1 MKQTDTR
8 PLFSIPWA
16 DQADSSTIA
25 TIPQSATAIG
35 RASMALGFPK
45 ATMTPIAAGGVP
57 PYGEDMNGILNMLS
71 RAARTA
77 ELGILH
83 PFSGDYATAINGYPV
98 GATIAHPTIAGRFL
112 ICTADNNTNDPSQ
125 SMNGWLDP
133 LGNYATATA
142 LQQETQR
149 AQAAEAAIF
158 QLPAWVP
165 LPSPFTTAPAGFI
178 PADGRSFTTSQCPQ
192 LASAFPS
199 GSVPDLR
206 GLFIRGLDTSGTRD
220 PEGAQRS
227 PTSFQEGSYLLNRHD
242 WDGSVSFVPNGNANI
257 SYRRDNVEPNTNWN
271 LPIGYGDDGAAWANY
286 WAHIGVARPKN
297 SAWNYIFRAA

>member
-83 PFSGDYATAINGYPV
+83 PFSADYATAINGYPV

-133 LGNYATATA
+133 LGNYAT
-142 LQQETQR
+142 
-149 AQAAEAAIF
+149 
-158 QLPAWVP
+158 
-165 LPSPFTTAPAGFI
+165 
-178 PADGRSFTTSQCPQ
+178 
-192 LASAFPS
+192 
-199 GSVPDLR
+199 
-206 GLFIRGLDTSGTRD
+206 
-220 PEGAQRS
+220 
-227 PTSFQEGSYLLNRHD
+227 
-242 WDGSVSFVPNGNANI
+242 
-257 SYRRDNVEPNTNWN
+257 
-271 LPIGYGDDGAAWANY
+271 
-286 WAHIGVARPKN
+286 
-297 SAWNYIFRAA
+297 

>member
-8 PLFSIPWA
+8 PLFATPWA
-16 DQADSSTIA
+16 EQADSSTIA
-25 TIPQSATAIG
+25 TIPQSATTIG

-77 ELGILH
+77 ELGMLH
-83 PFSGDYATAINGYPV
+83 PFSADYAATINGYPV

-133 LGNYATATA
+133 LGNYATAAA

-149 AQAAEAAIF
+149 AQAAEAGL
-158 QLPAWVP
+158 LPLSGGTITGPINRAGGGVLPEVIGPNLTGRVVIQAFVATGQTGVGYGNEAWV
-165 LPSPFTTAPAGFI
+165 SFPA
-178 PADGRSFTTSQCPQ
+178 SFTPGTIPVISIAITRETGGNYVSRFAPIGVYLNTATPHINNTGFSFQP
-192 LASAFPS
+192 AYAK
-199 GSVPDLR
+199 GGEVN
-206 GLFIRGLDTSGTRD
+206 TSG
-220 PEGAQRS
+220 AQW
-227 PTSFQEGSYLLNRHD
+227 TLQ
-242 WDGSVSFVPNGNANI
+242 VIA
-257 SYRRDNVEPNTNWN
+257 
-271 LPIGYGDDGAAWANY
+271 
-286 WAHIGVARPKN
+286 IGVMQ
-297 SAWNYIFRAA
+297 

>member
-83 PFSGDYATAINGYPV
+83 PFSADYATAINGYPV

-133 LGNYATATA
+133 LGNYATAAA

-149 AQAAEAAIF
+149 AQAAEAGLLPLAGGTITGPINRAGGGVLPEVIGPNLTGRVVIQAFVATGQKGAWGINVNFPVSF
-158 QLPAWVP
+158 QPGTVP
-165 LPSPFTTAPAGFI
+165 LVFTQINVEELNVPRSRMSPLTNNLSNNAPQITNTGF
-178 PADGRSFTTSQCPQ
+178 
-192 LASAFPS
+192 
-199 GSVPDLR
+199 
-206 GLFIRGLDTSGTRD
+206 
-220 PEGAQRS
+220 
-227 PTSFQEGSYLLNRHD
+227 SFQPFYVGGE
-242 WDGSVSFVPNGNANI
+242 NGTSA
-257 SYRRDNVEPNTNWN
+257 YPWH
-271 LPIGYGDDGAAWANY
+271 LQCLA
-286 WAHIGVARPKN
+286 IGVMQ
-297 SAWNYIFRAA
+297 